1 MIEKN
6 VNKTDNGVDIEFT
19 GEVNKTDVQN
29 MVNDCS
35 SGQCSCNCDPSLLNK
50 IKEMSVNGID
60 GKVTISLKG
69 QEIELSEVQNAVNS
83 CNIGC

>member
-6 VNKTDNGVDIEFT
+6 VNKTDNGVDIQFT
-19 GEVNKTDVQN
+19 GEVNKTDIQN

-35 SGQCSCNCDPSLLNK
+35 SGQCGCNCDPSLISK
-50 IKEMSVNGID
+50 IKMMSVDGAD
-60 GKVTISLKG
+60 GKVTISLIG
-69 QEIELSEVQNAVNS
+69 QEIELSDIEDTVKN

>member
-6 VNKTDNGVDIEFT
+6 VNKTDNGVDIQFT
-19 GEVNKTDVQN
+19 GEVNKTDIQN
-29 MVNDCS
+29 MVNECS
-35 SGQCSCNCDPSLLNK
+35 SGQCGCNCGPSLMTK
-50 IKEMSVNGID
+50 IKKISVNGID

-69 QEIELSEVQNAVNS
+69 QDIELAEVQNAVNS